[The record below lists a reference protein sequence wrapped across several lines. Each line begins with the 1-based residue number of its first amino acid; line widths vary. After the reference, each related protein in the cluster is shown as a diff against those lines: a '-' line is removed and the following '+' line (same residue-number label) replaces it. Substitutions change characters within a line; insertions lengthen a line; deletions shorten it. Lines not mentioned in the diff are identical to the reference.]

1 MSAMI
6 RRVAAAVLLTLAS
19 AAWAQQQSRLPHRVW
34 LSAGVPTADVLAEL
48 RSAGIDELAVPV
60 GDAEL
65 GETTTRF
72 TMRPMP
78 DLKPLAGWSVTALVW
93 VSGQGKELG
102 DAEQFWTQFA
112 PTLRML
118 PGKGSLLLVAP
129 QYFEGLP
136 RFAAAV
142 AEESGQSVG
151 LALSAQELAAHLP
164 VGGWPGIEL
173 VPVAFGNPQAFG
185 FPPSTIHDDVTALDE
200 IDQRGT
206 PYRPAVVVGWR
217 ATPAPGPQPVSLS
230 LITRGNVATYTPG
243 ARGDVFALKLPVDWG
258 GTRLDV
264 GQKVE
269 VEVVE
274 TARYH
279 RDLGLVLRPTRA
291 NLVGWDTVSLP
302 SGEPALGMSREAFL
316 DYLRGGMP
324 FPTPDVELAVNGA
337 FVSVGLR
344 NPSPHASAIA
354 TTGNWVELH
363 YSGTEVRDVQLGE
376 FSGVQF
382 GRLEGGVFKE
392 IVARDA
398 TLVRLYL
405 PYVAPRS
412 RAGGGA
418 VAFLSAPRTLAVR
431 WGLRLGDGS
440 VVSGPLESRDVRTR

>member
-6 RRVAAAVLLTLAS
+6 RRVVAVVLLTSAS
-19 AAWAQQQSRLPHRVW
+19 GLWAQQPSRLPHRVW
-34 LSAGVPTADVLAEL
+34 LSSGVPAADVLAEL
-48 RSAGIDELAVPV
+48 RSAGIDEFAVPV
-60 GDAEL
+60 GDAVL
-65 GETTTRF
+65 GATTTRF

-78 DLKPLAGWSVTALVW
+78 DLKPLAGWSVAALVW
-93 VSGQGKELG
+93 VNGQDKDVG

-118 PGKGSLLLVAP
+118 PGKGSLLLVAR

-142 AEESGQSVG
+142 AEESGQPVG
-151 LALSAQELAAHLP
+151 LALSAQEMAAHVP
-164 VGGWPGIEL
+164 VGGWPGVEL

-185 FPPSTIHDDVTALDE
+185 FPASTIHDDVTALDQ
-200 IDQRGT
+200 IDQRGA
-206 PYRPAVVVGWR
+206 PYRPAVVVAWH

-230 LITRGNVATYTPG
+230 LITRGNVATYSPG
-243 ARGDVFALKLPVDWG
+243 ARGDIFALKVPVDWG
-258 GTRLDV
+258 GTRLEV

-291 NLVGWDTVSLP
+291 NLVGWDTISLP

-324 FPTPDVELAVNGA
+324 FPTPDVELSVNGA
-337 FVSVGLR
+337 LVSVGLR

-363 YSGTEVRDVQLGE
+363 FSGTEVRDVQLGE

-382 GRLEGGVFKE
+382 GRLEGGGFKE

-398 TLVRLYL
+398 MLVRLYL
-405 PYVAPRS
+405 PYVAPRA
-412 RAGGGA
+412 RVGGGA
-418 VAFLSAPRTLAVR
+418 VAFLVRPRTLAVR

-440 VVSGPLESRDVRTR
+440 EVVGPLESRDVRRP